1 MNYYECMQESIN
13 YIETMIYEEIDLN
26 KAADRAFMS
35 LSNYYRLFFA
45 IVGCNVKEYIRLRR
59 IHLAAQDLLSNDCS
73 ILDTAVK
80 YGFTSAD
87 SFSRAFKKATGFLP
101 SIFRKQERQ
110 YIFERV
116 DIMDKYFEEQ
126 DLELSEKYPDIKVLK
141 ETGSF
146 YGAAF
151 RADSK
156 TPENDAFMGLKAWFD
171 RNNIGDIMPDYR
183 VYGYD
188 IPNSGKE
195 DGTYGYEV
203 VVTIPDDFEVMGEG
217 VVKKHFEGGLYAVTE
232 TTVGDIVKAWQRFIS
247 WLDISRY
254 EMGAHQCLEEHE
266 IDSGFLKRDFENPE
280 NIRINLYMPVV
291 KRSQTEYGK
300 VTLQPVR
307 VAYYRE
313 YGNDSEQTA
322 HNVFKVMLAWAKKN
336 RLDCSKCKMYLY
348 NHGFTK
354 VKKFWFEIM
363 ITLDENFV
371 FQDDLIQEK
380 IFEGGKYLTYDTS
393 LSHLMPSWQKVNQYA
408 ASNKI
413 KSGKHQWV
421 EEWNLDNWEC
431 PGKGIK
437 IYFPLA

>member
-13 YIETMIYEEIDLN
+13 YIENKIYEEIDLTE
-26 KAADRAFMS
+26 AAERSFMS

-110 YIFERV
+110 YVFERV
-116 DIMDKYFEEQ
+116 DIMDKYFEIQ
-126 DLELSEKYPDIKVLK
+126 DQELSEKYPDIKVLK
-141 ETGSF
+141 ETAPF
-146 YGAAF
+146 YAAAF
-151 RADSK
+151 RAVSK

-171 RNNIGDIMPDYR
+171 KNNIGNIMPDYR

-188 IPNSGKE
+188 IPNSAK
-195 DGTYGYEV
+195 DDDTYGYEV
-203 VVTIPDDFEVMGEG
+203 VVTIPDDFEVRGEG

-232 TTVGDIVKAWQRFIS
+232 TTVGEIVKAWQRFVS

-266 IDSGFLKRDFENPE
+266 VESGFLNRNFKEPE
-280 NIRINLYMPVV
+280 NIRINLYMPVL
-291 KRSQTEYGK
+291 KRSQTEYGNET
-300 VTLQPVR
+300 VQPVR

-313 YGNDSEQTA
+313 YGSDSEQTA
-322 HNVFKVMLAWAKKN
+322 HKVWNVMLNWAEKN
-336 RLDCSKCKMYLY
+336 KLDCSKSKIYMY

-354 VKKFWFEIM
+354 VKEYWFEIM
-363 ITLDENFV
+363 ITLDSDFA
-371 FQDDLIQEK
+371 FQDDLIKEK
-380 IFEGGKYLTYDTS
+380 IFKGGKYLTYDTNLRQLVS
-393 LSHLMPSWQKVNQYA
+393 SWLKVNQYVSA
-408 ASNKI
+408 NKI
-413 KSGKHQWV
+413 ASGSHQWI
-421 EEWNLDNWEC
+421 EEWKLNNWGFPE
-431 PGKGIK
+431 KGITVM
-437 IYFPLA
+437 YPLV